1 MLKKMCYAALHW
13 YKAMLSPYIGRNC
26 KYTPTCSMYAFDA
39 IKKHG
44 VIKGIAMG
52 SWRILRCNPFS
63 KGGFDPVKE
72 NYRGN
77 AKWLV

>member
-1 MLKKMCYAALHW
+1 
-13 YKAMLSPYIGRNC
+13 
-26 KYTPTCSMYAFDA
+26 MYAFDA

-44 VIKGIAMG
+44 VIVGILMG